1 MHKLAAI
8 VEGYKYS
15 IKQEKLIHPHPKLCL
30 CFIASVRQFQ
40 ILLQSSLHYRIK
52 SLTNF
57 CFSVIII

>member
-15 IKQEKLIHPHPKLCL
+15 IKQEKLIYPHPELCL
-30 CFIASVRQFQ
+30 CFIASLRELQ
-40 ILLQSSLHYRIK
+40 IVLQSFLHYRIK

>member
-8 VEGYKYS
+8 VEGYKYNVR
-15 IKQEKLIHPHPKLCL
+15 QEKLIHSHPKLCL
-30 CFIASVRQFQ
+30 CFTASLRELQ
-40 ILLQSSLHYRIK
+40 IVLQSSLHDRIK